1 MDKLTEQRILKDI
14 ELSFENIKR
23 EQDVHGSLKS
33 IKMALA
39 KLGIGVKE
47 ITIVPSD
54 KDEFFGM
61 SVFPETS
68 VSDKIVD
75 CMINNKPLQAYE
87 EIWTSVNYWIIEIDS
102 KLIYDRQLNANP
114 AELTAALL
122 HEVGHVVYSNTI
134 PQKLN
139 KTMSLAYLQLPAKVK
154 HIIKIEER
162 KFKKVFLPVVAQASM
177 NVSYSLKKEIE
188 ADKYVIKMGYGQ
200 ALDALLQ
207 KILLTYG
214 SRFVECDD
222 KEQEKNLKV
231 ACNWSSQQ
239 VIELQN
245 RKDILKAS
253 IDRVSLV
260 TPSKYIKALFEDMN
274 KSIFKGM
281 ESMDEIVARRGR
293 GVFVTEGVY
302 MDLTKPESFKYVLEA
317 ANKERLDKQGRV
329 NKVTQHDVD
338 IVAIQ
343 AEKIVNQND
352 KIYLLDVI
360 YDYIE
365 TLDLMDEYL
374 HNGKK
379 SSVQM
384 TERQIKDIRDQLEAL
399 RIQVLKFKIVEKQY
413 GVFIKYPVGYE
424 G

>member
-1 MDKLTEQRILKDI
+1 MDKLTQQRILKDI

-23 EQDVHGSLKS
+23 EQDVHDSLKS

-39 KLGIGVKE
+39 KLGVGVKE
-47 ITIVPSD
+47 ITIVPAD

-68 VSDKIVD
+68 VSDRIVD

-87 EIWTSVNYWIIEIDS
+87 EIWTSVNFWIIEIDS
-102 KLIYDRQLNANP
+102 KLLYDRQLNANP

-122 HEVGHVVYSNTI
+122 HEIGHVVYSNTI

-162 KFKKVFLPVVAQASM
+162 KFKKIFLPVVAQASM

-188 ADKYVIKMGYGQ
+188 ADKYVIKMGYGE

-239 VIELQN
+239 VIELEN
-245 RKDILKAS
+245 RKDTLKAS
-253 IDRVSLV
+253 IERVSLV
-260 TPSKYIKALFEDMN
+260 TPSKYIKGLFQDMN

-293 GVFVTEGVY
+293 GTFVTEGTYV
-302 MDLTKPESFKYVLEA
+302 DLTRPESFKYVLEA
-317 ANKERLDKQGRV
+317 ANKSKLDKQGRV
-329 NKVTQHDVD
+329 IKVTQHDID
-338 IVAIQ
+338 IIVLQ
-343 AEKIVNQND
+343 AEKITNQND
-352 KIYLLDVI
+352 KIYLLDII

-379 SSVQM
+379 DRVQM
-384 TERQIKDIRDQLEAL
+384 TERQIKDMREQLEVL
-399 RIQVLKFKIVEKQY
+399 RLQVLKYKIVEKQY